1 MFARK
6 NLKSQ
11 LWIYHTVP
19 LLIWLGLVL
28 LPFLFSPGP
37 PVPSDNHGFM
47 IKMFYGNILLLIVFY
62 IHSYGLF
69 PLLEFKERKF
79 WYFLGFIFFLVLD
92 VLIFA
97 QLRPGPRWINI
108 PLEQSLRLQ
117 GRGGFRGGPGYYF
130 HLVRF
135 FIVIICSYSYC
146 LFLDNI
152 NRERIIKEKENTQL
166 KTELNFLRS
175 QISPH
180 FMFNVLNSMVSLAR
194 KKSDML
200 EPALVNMSSL
210 MRYML
215 YENNGNPVN
224 LGTEIEYL
232 KNYIDLQ
239 LLRYGDSLKLNLYIN
254 GRFDEYRIE
263 PMLLIPFVENA
274 FKHGISMI
282 EEPLIDI
289 SIDMDEGSSNLKF
302 IVMNTI
308 SSLESP
314 DGNGTG
320 IGLSNVKRRL
330 TLLYPDSHKLKIEKT
345 KTAFKVIVN
354 IKLA

>member
-1 MFARK
+1 MFNRK

-11 LWIYHTVP
+11 LWIYHAVP
-19 LLIWLGLVL
+19 LLIWLGFVL
-28 LPFLFSPGP
+28 LPFLFSPGTL
-37 PVPSDNHGFM
+37 VPSDNQGFM
-47 IKMFYGNILLLIVFY
+47 MKMFLGNILLLIIFY
-62 IHSYGLF
+62 LHSYALY
-69 PLLEFKERKF
+69 PLLEIRGRKF
-79 WYFLGFIFFLVLD
+79 WYFLG
-92 VLIFA
+92 LIFCLLVYVFISE
-97 QLRPGPRWINI
+97 QLRTDPPGSNVPMGPART
-108 PLEQSLRLQ
+108 Q

-152 NRERIIKEKENTQL
+152 KRERIIKEKENTQL

-215 YENNGNPVN
+215 YENNGNSVN

-282 EEPLIDI
+282 EEPIIDI
-289 SIDMDEGSSNLKF
+289 SIHMDEGSSNLKF

-308 SSLESP
+308 SALGSP
-314 DGNGTG
+314 DENGTG

-330 TLLYPDSHKLKIEKT
+330 ILLYPDTHKLQIEKT
-345 KTAFKVIVN
+345 EGVFKVIVN

>member
-1 MFARK
+1 MFYGE

-11 LWIYHTVP
+11 LWIYHLVP
-19 LLIWLGLVL
+19 LLIWLGFVL
-28 LPFLFSPGP
+28 LPFLFSPGLP
-37 PVPSDNHGFM
+37 IPTDKQGFL
-47 IKMFYGNILLLIVFY
+47 IRMFLGNILLLIIFY
-62 IHSYGLF
+62 IHSYALY
-69 PLLEFKERKF
+69 PLLEIKEHKF
-79 WYFLGFIFFLVLD
+79 LYILG
-92 VLIFA
+92 LIFCLILYTLVSD
-97 QLRPGPRWINI
+97 QLRPNPPANNRLMRP
-108 PLEQSLRLQ
+108 PLIQ
-117 GRGGFRGGPGYYF
+117 GHRGGKGGPEYYF
-130 HLVRF
+130 YLVRF

-152 NRERIIKEKENTQL
+152 KRERIIKEKENTQL
-166 KTELNFLRS
+166 KTELIFLRS

-239 LLRYGDSLKLNLYIN
+239 LLRYGDSLNLNLYVN

-282 EEPLIDI
+282 EQPIIDI
-289 SIDMDEGSSNLKF
+289 SIYMDEGSSTLKF
-302 IVMNTI
+302 MVMNTI
-308 SSLESP
+308 SNLESS
-314 DGNGTG
+314 DQNVTG

-330 TLLYPDSHKLKIEKT
+330 ILLYPDSHKLLIEKT
-345 KTAFKVIVN
+345 DDVFKVIVN
-354 IKLA
+354 IKLTS

>member
-1 MFARK
+1 MFNRK

-11 LWIYHTVP
+11 LWIYHAVP
-19 LLIWLGLVL
+19 LLIWLGFVL
-28 LPFLFSPGP
+28 LPFLFSPGS
-37 PVPSDNHGFM
+37 PVPFDKQGFIM
-47 IKMFYGNILLLIVFY
+47 KMFLGNILLLIIFY
-62 IHSYGLF
+62 MHSYALY
-69 PLLEFKERKF
+69 PLLEIKNRKF
-79 WYFLGFIFFLVLD
+79 WYFLGLIFCLLVY
-92 VLIFA
+92 VLISE
-97 QLRPGPRWINI
+97 QLRPDPRVSNASME
-108 PLEQSLRLQ
+108 PARTQ
-117 GRGGFRGGPGYYF
+117 GRGGFRGGLGYYF

-152 NRERIIKEKENTQL
+152 KREQIIKEKENTQL

-282 EEPLIDI
+282 EEPIIDI
-289 SIDMDEGSSNLKF
+289 SIYMDKGSSNLKF

-308 SSLESP
+308 SNLESP
-314 DGNGTG
+314 DENGTG

-330 TLLYPDSHKLKIEKT
+330 ILLYPDSHKLEIEKT
-345 KTAFKVIVN
+345 ADVFKVIVN
-354 IKLA
+354 IKLAK

>member
-1 MFARK
+1 M
-6 NLKSQ
+6 
-11 LWIYHTVP
+11 WIYHTVP

-37 PVPSDNHGFM
+37 PIPSDNHGFM
-47 IKMFYGNILLLIVFY
+47 IKMFYGNILLLIIFY
-62 IHSYGLF
+62 IHSYALF

-79 WYFLGFIFFLVLD
+79 WYFLGLIICLLVYVFISE
-92 VLIFA
+92 
-97 QLRPGPRWINI
+97 QLRPGPHGSMESGRM
-108 PLEQSLRLQ
+108 Q
-117 GRGGFRGGPGYYF
+117 GRGEFRGGPGYYF

-152 NRERIIKEKENTQL
+152 KRERIIKEKENTQL

-232 KNYIDLQ
+232 KNYTDLQ

-289 SIDMDEGSSNLKF
+289 SIYMDEGSSNLKF

-308 SSLESP
+308 SSLEST
-314 DGNGTG
+314 DENGRG

-330 TLLYPDSHKLKIEKT
+330 ALLYPDSHKLQIEKT
-345 KTAFKVIVN
+345 ETTFKVIVN